1 MNIKTTMET
10 TMYDNLLLLPLFQ
23 GLSKN
28 DLTTIIEKVKF
39 HFLQYKE
46 GEIFIHQGESCQQ
59 LCFLLSGQITIET
72 ADPKHAFSLSEVME
86 GPYIIEPQSLFGM
99 QPNYTATYRAAT
111 PVSVLTIDKHFIF
124 SELNNYEIFQLNYLN
139 ILSSRCQVAYQKLW
153 DTHIGSLPEKFIN
166 FLALRC
172 QKQEGEKILQI
183 TMEDLSHLI
192 NETRINLSRLLN
204 ELQDQGLV
212 QLKRK
217 EIHIPRFENLIPYFT
232 KTLSNNTVE

>member
-1 MNIKTTMET
+1 MET

-28 DLTTIIEKVKF
+28 DLTTIIEKVKLN
-39 HFLQYKE
+39 FLQYKE
-46 GEIFIHQGESCQQ
+46 GEIFIQQGESCKQ
-59 LCFLLSGQITIET
+59 LCFLLNGQVIVQTKDQE
-72 ADPKHAFSLSEVME
+72 HAYSLSEIID
-86 GPYIIEPQSLFGM
+86 GPYIIEPHSLFGRKTC
-99 QPNYTATYRAAT
+99 YTATYRAQT
-111 PVSVLTIDKHFIF
+111 PVSILTIDKSFLF
-124 SELNNYEIFQLNYLN
+124 NTLNNYEIFQLNYLN
-139 ILSSRCQVAYQKLW
+139 ILSSRCQVAYQILW